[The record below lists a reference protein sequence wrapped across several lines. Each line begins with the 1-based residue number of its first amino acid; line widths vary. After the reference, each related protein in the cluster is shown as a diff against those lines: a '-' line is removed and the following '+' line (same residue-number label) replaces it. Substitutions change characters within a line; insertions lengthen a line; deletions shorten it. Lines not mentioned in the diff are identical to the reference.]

1 MSTKKRGEI
10 VVKDEQRK
18 EKEENAG
25 EEEKMNNEKE
35 KEEKYRVEFGSR
47 GTMLLRITITLIPN

>member
-1 MSTKKRGEI
+1 M
-10 VVKDEQRK
+10 VKDEQRK

-35 KEEKYRVEFGSR
+35 KDEKYRVEFGSS
-47 GTMLLRITITLIPN
+47 GTMLLGITITLIPN